1 MGNTFVNTFVN
12 LGSYLCPRPEEIDFV
27 GHMRDPGE
35 LYTVAT
41 EYDNVV
47 ETGRAPKRSRRVPS
61 TGQPKRTQLQT
72 QLRL

>member
-1 MGNTFVNTFVN
+1 MGNTFVI

-35 LYTVAT
+35 LYDIAEST

-61 TGQPKRTQLQT
+61 TGQPKRTQLRT